1 MINSL
6 VNLSKIIFISYL
18 ILFLVMI
25 KDNLFMAFC
34 SNHNIKDSTI
44 KSYRSAI
51 LKYESFHKIV
61 MRDLIDEAII
71 DEESAVPLKNRRIK
85 MRLLDFRA
93 FLLDSDL
100 SVGTVRTY
108 LSRIRTFY
116 RHFEV
121 ELPYLN
127 GIGLDEEYLSSYGD
141 LPKKC
146 DIRRACEISSLDF
159 KALILFMSSSG
170 CAKAETL
177 SLTVGDFIKAT
188 EDYHSGGAIDDVLH
202 SLENR
207 KDIVPTFY
215 LKRVKTNKF
224 YHAFCS
230 PEATCHIVKSLLS
243 RGSLSLEDKLF
254 DFTDSSLIYNFKKV
268 NDKCGF
274 GFVGRYRLF
283 RSHAL
288 RKYHASNIGLSADY
302 IDALQGRARTK
313 VHEAYIKT
321 NPKKLK
327 EIYISAMHNVM
338 VSDEWIERNDV
349 KKEERSIVI
358 EKQVINIVINF
369 SLDGMD
375 YRVE

>member
-1 MINSL
+1 MLTNDL
-6 VNLSKIIFISYL
+6 LEV
-18 ILFLVMI
+18 
-25 KDNLFMAFC
+25 FC
-34 SNHNIKDSTI
+34 SDRNIKDSTI
-44 KSYRSAI
+44 KSYRSAVR
-51 LKYESFHKIV
+51 KYESFNGMSIGS
-61 MRDLIDEAII
+61 LIDEAI
-71 DEESAVPLKNRRIK
+71 DEEERGVPLKRRAIK
-85 MRLLDFRA
+85 RRLVDFRA
-93 FLLDSDL
+93 FLLGSDMSINTAKL
-100 SVGTVRTY
+100 Y
-108 LSRIRTFY
+108 LSKIMTFY

-127 GIGLDEEYLSSYGD
+127 DIGLDEEYLSSYGD

-321 NPKKLK
+321 NPKKLN

-338 VSDEWIERNDV
+338 VSDEWIEENDV
-349 KKEERSIVI
+349 KKEERDIVV
-358 EKQVINIVINF
+358 ENQVINIVINF

-375 YRVE
+375 YEVK

>member
-1 MINSL
+1 MVSDEL
-6 VNLSKIIFISYL
+6 L
-18 ILFLVMI
+18 IRV
-25 KDNLFMAFC
+25 C
-34 SNHNIKDSTI
+34 SSRNIRTSTI
-44 KSYRSAI
+44 KSYRSAVR
-51 LKYESFHKIV
+51 KYESFNGMSIGS
-61 MRDLIDEAII
+61 LIDEAI
-71 DEESAVPLKNRRIK
+71 DEEERGVPLKSRAIKRR
-85 MRLLDFRA
+85 LVDFRA
-93 FLLDSDL
+93 FLLDSDMSINTAKL
-100 SVGTVRTY
+100 Y
-108 LSRIRTFY
+108 LSKIMTFY
-116 RHFEV
+116 RHFDI

-127 GIGLDEEYLSSYGD
+127 DIRRDGEYLSSYDD
-141 LPKKC
+141 LPTKS
-146 DIRRACEISSLDF
+146 DIRKACDISSLDF
-159 KALILFMSSSG
+159 IAVILFISSSG

-188 EDYHSGGAIDDVLH
+188 EDYHDGGAIDDVLH

-207 KDIVPTFY
+207 REAVPIFY
-215 LKRVKTNKF
+215 LKRVKTKKF

-230 PEATCHIVKSLLS
+230 PEATCHIVKCLLS

-268 NDKCGF
+268 NDKLGF
-274 GFVGRYRLF
+274 GFVGKYRFF

-302 IDALQGRARTK
+302 IDALQGRAKTK

-321 NPKKLK
+321 NPNKLK

-338 VSDEWIERNDV
+338 VSDEWIESNDV
-349 KKEERSIVI
+349 KKEERNIVV
-358 EKQVINIVINF
+358 ERQVINIVINF